1 MLRSIAWSS
10 WDAFLVVPK
19 SVGNSVFG
27 RKASSATQNRRI
39 GRIMGRAFPLVRS
52 RPESR
57 LPWKAPMEASERP
70 QLPLDEAETEG
81 SVRVVEDRIQIENLE
96 ITDGQTARVV
106 RERAESG
113 EEPARAVRRAI
124 EIGARVLDREDTA
137 VEVDYGRREFE
148 QLQSIHRDTV
158 EQQNRE
164 AVERIEANVQ
174 NALGDGEAPG
184 ALGSA
189 LESHSGE
196 LA

>member
-1 MLRSIAWSS
+1 
-10 WDAFLVVPK
+10 
-19 SVGNSVFG
+19 
-27 RKASSATQNRRI
+27 
-39 GRIMGRAFPLVRS
+39 
-52 RPESR
+52 
-57 LPWKAPMEASERP
+57 MEASERP
-70 QLPLDEAETEG
+70 QLPLDEAEAEG

-137 VEVDYGRREFE
+137 VEVDYVRREFE

-164 AVERIEANVQ
+164 AVERIEENLQ
-174 NALGDGEAPG
+174 KALGDGDVPG
-184 ALGSA
+184 ALGSRA
-189 LESHSGE
+189 RVPFRRARRADRRDLRRGPRRRGSGSDP
-196 LA
+196 ADPR